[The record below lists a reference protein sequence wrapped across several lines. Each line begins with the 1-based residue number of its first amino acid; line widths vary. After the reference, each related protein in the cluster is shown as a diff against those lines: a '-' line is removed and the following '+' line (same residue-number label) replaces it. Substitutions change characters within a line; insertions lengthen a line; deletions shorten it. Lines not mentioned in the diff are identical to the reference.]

1 MDKKKQKKRKK
12 RIISVAVIAT
22 AFLLCIMAT
31 FGVTMA
37 YFGGKSRE
45 DSATMTLKTALWV
58 NSKGLTSFS
67 GKHVSPSQALTQ
79 TCEVSVKSSNQ
90 STGTAVTGDAASDAL
105 LRATITWNLGG
116 IAATGSSTV
125 TSFDVTVGSTAAAAK
140 LMKWSSGTDA
150 DNNWYLVDKA
160 TTTMSG
166 DATMYTIKTSAGEQK
181 LKYNL
186 TLTVPSSIGNDD
198 VKDSA
203 TSKEIKVTIQYS
215 VVQADFYNSG
225 TSAVAKTVKNAK
237 AIFNATT
244 GDAPY

>member
-67 GKHVSPSQALTQ
+67 GKYVSPSQALTQ
-79 TCEVSVKSSNQ
+79 SCEVSVKSSNQ

-105 LRATITWNLGG
+105 LRATIAWNLGG

-125 TSFDVTVGSTAAAAK
+125 TSFDVTVGSTVAAK
-140 LMKWSSGTDA
+140 LMKWTTENGG
-150 DNNWYLVDKA
+150 DNNWYLVDKSA
-160 TTTMSG
+160 TSISGTTN
-166 DATMYTIKTSAGEQK
+166 MYTIKTSAGEQK

-198 VKDSA
+198 VKGSA
-203 TSKEIKVTIQYS
+203 TSKTITVTIQYS
-215 VVQADFYNSG
+215 VVQADFYNGG
-225 TSAVAKTVKNAK
+225 TSAVAKTVTNAK
-237 AIFNATT
+237 EIFDQTT